1 MCFTQLRVVFDS
13 CESDQ
18 EGRISL
24 RSLADLSRSHCSG
37 GEGGSNLLVEKLL
50 EIFQC
55 GEEEGGQEDR
65 VDFTQFCHKMVG
77 FINLNNPV
85 VKLEVEEVDEFADS
99 YSEVNVK
106 TVPAVPAVPPFSPGL
121 TDQGAF
127 NENLKRSFQVRKY
140 FG

>member
-1 MCFTQLRVVFDS
+1 MFDS
-13 CESDQ
+13 CDADPD
-18 EGRISL
+18 GRISL
-24 RSLADLSRSHCSG
+24 WSLANLSRSHCSESG
-37 GEGGSNLLVEKLL
+37 PNLVEKLL

-65 VDFTQFCHKMVG
+65 VDFTQFCHKMVSYL
-77 FINLNNPV
+77 NLNNPV

-106 TVPAVPAVPPFSPGL
+106 TVPAVPALPPFSPGL